1 MTKKIA
7 KNKDPKHN
15 FKIIL
20 SYERDISKAN
30 NEIKKADKTES
41 GTRLERISR
50 RESIEKYRKHNE
62 SVKKLKTLNLINTFY
77 NLNIRK

>member
-7 KNKDPKHN
+7 KNKDPKHS

>member
-7 KNKDPKHN
+7 KNKDPKHS
-15 FKIIL
+15 FKIIF
-20 SYERDISKAN
+20 SYECDTSKAN
-30 NEIKKADKTES
+30 NEIKKAAKTES

-62 SVKKLKTLNLINTFY
+62 SVKKLKTLNL
-77 NLNIRK
+77 

>member
-7 KNKDPKHN
+7 KNKDPKHS
-15 FKIIL
+15 
-20 SYERDISKAN
+20 SYEREISKAN